1 MATLLYLGTSG
12 SDDPTRAGLPFNFAL
27 GAKEAGHSPQI
38 FLAGEAVYLMKAEVA
53 NAVMP
58 VAMPSLAE
66 MLKKVIEHQV
76 PIYI

>member
-1 MATLLYLGTSG
+1 
-12 SDDPTRAGLPFNFAL
+12 
-27 GAKEAGHSPQI
+27 
-38 FLAGEAVYLMKAEVA
+38 MKAEVA

-58 VAMPSLAE
+58 VAMPPLAE